1 MDRKTFIKKVT
12 GAMLISIPFY
22 SILSCT
28 DSDND
33 PAPDI
38 VDKNCLL
45 NGTVSSVSANHGH
58 SITVSKTDVELGVE
72 KQYNIQG
79 SANHNHAIT
88 VSVSDFASLKSNQQI
103 QITSKSGGGH
113 THSVSVSCA

>member
-58 SITVSKTDVELGVE
+58 SITVSKADVEAGVE

-79 SANHNHAIT
+79 SASHTHTVT
-88 VSVSDFASLKSNQQI
+88 VSESNFASLKSNKQI
-103 QITSKSGGGH
+103 QITATSGGGH
-113 THSVSVSCA
+113 THSVTISCA